1 MILNET
7 YDEILSRLNSY
18 SLNEGFI
25 GDVMEANK
33 LVSECMKAI
42 ESKIVEKINDCKR
55 CSVGIDTNYTN
66 VFIVSIT
73 LSNKYDKGILEKY
86 KRVALNIIYPIITEY
101 NNKFK
106 KFRKLLQYNIRFS
119 RSVDSLFSKSN
130 HVNLRYVY

>member
-7 YDEILSRLNSY
+7 YDEILNKLDNY

-33 LVSECMKAI
+33 LLSECMKEI

-55 CSVGIDTNYTN
+55 CLVGIDTNYRN

-73 LSNKYDKGILEKY
+73 LNNKYDKGIIEKY

-106 KFRKLLQYNIRFS
+106 KFRKLLQCNTRFS
-119 RSVDSLFSKSN
+119 RSVDSLFSKTN
-130 HVNLRYVY
+130 NVNLRYVY